1 MAHQGSTFLDY
12 FNVLRRRKW
21 IVLQAMI
28 LVPLLAILIT
38 ASQDEQWETQ
48 TKVALDREGL
58 ADALTGV
65 TTDPGVDEFNQ
76 TLNGE
81 AVAAKSS
88 AVAQRVADE
97 YDPPLSR
104 DDFTDDTDVTVDERA
119 SLLVFHGRGED
130 EEAATRLATV
140 HADAYLA
147 NRRALAT
154 RRYRQA
160 VDELDTQIAQLED
173 QGGQTEALRESLNE
187 QRDRLQVL
195 QALASAQGSIVDTT
209 EAEKIRPKPVRNI
222 ILGIVLGAIVGALL
236 AFAVEAFD
244 RRLRRVEDVER
255 STGLRLLGQIPE
267 LGRQRTAPERLVM
280 STGDPAEAV
289 DAFRALRASVDLAMD
304 PTQTKTVMVT
314 SSGPREGKTTVAC
327 NLAAAFAMSGRTVTL
342 VDLDFRHSTAAT
354 VLGLD
359 DTTGLSDIIIDGG
372 DLDDVML
379 DVPLPAPGSA
389 HGHRDQLL
397 LDGTSE
403 HVAPPGVQPV
413 LRFLAAGRL
422 AGVLS
427 DTVSLGEVA
436 RHLAEVTRTADIV
449 IVDAPPLFDATAVEL
464 TEHVDGLLIVAR
476 LGVVD
481 RVAMSEARRLLSMS
495 PAPALGMVVTS
506 ADRDPDGRVP
516 SYSPVTRAPRKG
528 VPSFK

>member
-1 MAHQGSTFLDY
+1 MANQGSTFLDY

-28 LVPLLAILIT
+28 IVPLLAIVIT
-38 ASQDEQWETQ
+38 ARQDELWETQ
-48 TKVALDREGL
+48 AQVALDREGL

-65 TTDPGVDEFNQ
+65 TTDQGVDEFNQ
-76 TLNGE
+76 ILNRE
-81 AVAAKSS
+81 AVVAKSS
-88 AVAQRVADE
+88 AVADRVIDE
-97 YDPPLSR
+97 YRPRITR
-104 DDFTDDTDVTVDERA
+104 DDFTADTQVSVDERA
-119 SLLVFHGRGED
+119 SLLDFHGRGPD
-130 EEAATRLATV
+130 PQASTRMATL
-140 HADAYLA
+140 HAQAYLA

-154 RRYRQA
+154 ERYRQA
-160 VDELDTQIAQLED
+160 VQDLDRQIATLED
-173 QGGQTEALRESLNE
+173 QGPQTEALQDSLNE

-195 QALASAQGSIVDTT
+195 QALASAQGSVVDTS
-209 EAEKIRPKPVRNI
+209 EPDKVRPKPLRNI
-222 ILGIVLGAIVGALL
+222 VLGILLGAIVGALL
-236 AFAVEAFD
+236 AFAIEAFD

-267 LGRQRTAPERLVM
+267 LRVRSAAERLVM
-280 STGDPAEAV
+280 STGDPPEAV
-289 DAFRALRASVDLAMD
+289 DAFRALRASVDLAID
-304 PTQTKTVMVT
+304 PSQTKTLMVT

-354 VLGLD
+354 VLGLE

-379 DVPLPAPGSA
+379 DIPLPAPGSV
-389 HGHRDQLL
+389 HGGREQLL
-397 LDGTSE
+397 LDGTAE
-403 HVAPPGVQPV
+403 QVAPPGPQPV

-422 AGVLS
+422 SGVLS

-436 RHLAEVTRTADIV
+436 RHLAEVVRQADVV
-449 IVDAPPLFDATAVEL
+449 IVDAPPLFDATTVEL
-464 TEHVDGLLIVAR
+464 TEHVDGLLVVAR
-476 LGVVD
+476 LGVVE
-481 RVAMSEARRLLSMS
+481 RGAMSEARRLLSMS
-495 PAPALGMVVTS
+495 PAPALGIVVTS

-516 SYSPVTRAPRKG
+516 SYSPVSRNPRKG

>member
-28 LVPLLAILIT
+28 IVPLLAIVIT
-38 ASQDEQWETQ
+38 ARQDELWETQ
-48 TKVALDREGL
+48 ARVALDREGL
-58 ADALTGV
+58 ADQLTGV

-76 TLNGE
+76 MLNGE
-81 AVAAKSS
+81 AVVAKSS
-88 AVAQRVADE
+88 AVANRVVEE
-97 YDPPLSR
+97 YRPPITR
-104 DDFTDDTDVTVDERA
+104 KYFNENTQVTVDEQA
-119 SLLVFHGRGED
+119 SLLVFHGKGPNPR
-130 EEAATRLATV
+130 ASTRLATE
-140 HADAYLA
+140 HAEAYLA
-147 NRRALAT
+147 NRRKLAAD
-154 RRYRQA
+154 RYTQA
-160 VDELDTQIAQLED
+160 VQDLDRQIATLED
-173 QGGQTEALRESLNE
+173 QGSQTGALRDSLNE

-195 QALASAQGSIVDTT
+195 QALASAQGSVVDTSDPD
-209 EAEKIRPKPVRNI
+209 KVRPKPLRNI
-222 ILGIVLGAIVGALL
+222 VLGILLGAIVGALL

-267 LGRQRTAPERLVM
+267 LRVRSAAERLVM

-289 DAFRALRASVDLAMD
+289 DAFRALRASVDLAID
-304 PTQTKTVMVT
+304 PAQTKILMVT

-342 VDLDFRHSTAAT
+342 VDLDFRHSTAGT

-379 DVPLPAPGSA
+379 DVPLPAPGSV
-389 HGHRDQLL
+389 HGSREQLM

-403 HVAPPGVQPV
+403 QAPPPGPQPI

-436 RHLAEVTRTADIV
+436 RHLAEVARNADII
-449 IVDAPPLFDATAVEL
+449 IVDAPPLFDATTVEL
-464 TEHVDGLLIVAR
+464 TEHVDGLLVVAR

-516 SYSPVTRAPRKG
+516 SYSPVSRNPRKG
-528 VPSFK
+528 VPSFR